1 MIAYLIKSG
10 LCLVILLGIYLL
22 FLERQKMHRFNR
34 FFLLFSLVFALS
46 IPFYTIDTGN
56 VRLFTQQPA
65 EAIETISVATSDFV
79 ERNLEPKPIVDK
91 RVESAPVSAETSD
104 TDVYKPKKQENLT
117 RSNSD
122 LRIPLEQP
130 VSTSETDVAKE
141 YKLDRVYSL
150 SVKDVAIGL
159 YGSVTLV
166 LLTKLLLG
174 LVTFYRKRALNK
186 HAVYGT
192 ANVVLIPEPTVPHT
206 FLNTIYV
213 YKEDYEK
220 GRLSKQILDHELTH
234 AKQKHSL
241 DVLFIELLRVV
252 FWFNPIFYLYKRAIQ
267 INHEFLADDS
277 VISKTK
283 DTVSYQK
290 LLISSIFP
298 SYKTSLASSFNYSL
312 TKKRFN
318 MMMKEYSF
326 LSVATKKIVMIPI
339 LLSVA
344 LIFCTDNT
352 TQKTTRINGV
362 EYWYGFLSN
371 DTYSKVK
378 ILTKVQERD
387 SITNSNI
394 WTFYDGNGNPFSG
407 SNTIYLKENDKV
419 YSISKFEN
427 GRLLSR
433 VLFSDKDEE
442 VFRTENEFRNGL
454 LFTTSTSLRDTLYQK
469 STYPPFTKNNSRI
482 FQRFY
487 PNGNLQFEYGT
498 KQEAERQFY
507 HGLLTLYGEDG
518 DIIEQELYENGE
530 RVPITREFLE
540 ERYLELRTRY
550 KKTLA
555 EYLNMEVSMSSMEEL
570 NIAYWELKTAQARR
584 FALEKKLDTTGVTP
598 PPPPIPPNPEQR
610 LKNAN

>member
-22 FLERQKMHRFNR
+22 FLEREKMHRFNR
-34 FFLLFSLVFALS
+34 FFLLFAVIVGLS
-46 IPFYTIDTGN
+46 VPQINLNFNSNASVAGIELENVERVVQLPAKTINELSTSSTE
-56 VRLFTQQPA
+56 LIT
-65 EAIETISVATSDFV
+65 ETISSRSKNKVGISDK
-79 ERNLEPKPIVDK
+79 EI
-91 RVESAPVSAETSD
+91 S
-104 TDVYKPKKQENLT
+104 
-117 RSNSD
+117 
-122 LRIPLEQP
+122 
-130 VSTSETDVAKE
+130 AKE
-141 YKLDRVYSL
+141 TKLIDNSRAIEEQTISGNDNSFNLSDAILLLYLIIAFSL
-150 SVKDVAIGL
+150 ILRLIYGL
-159 YGSVTLV
+159 YGFRAKKRSAAIINYGSAHLALV
-166 LLTKLLLG
+166 SAK
-174 LVTFYRKRALNK
+174 
-186 HAVYGT
+186 
-192 ANVVLIPEPTVPHT
+192 IVPHT

-213 YKEDYEK
+213 NKTQFESGE
-220 GRLSKQILDHELTH
+220 LSKEILDHELTH
-234 AKQKHSL
+234 ARQKHSL
-241 DVLFIELLRVV
+241 DVLFIELLRIV
-252 FWFNPIFYLYKRAIQ
+252 FWFNPIFYFYKRAIQ

-277 VISKTK
+277 VITKTQ
-283 DTVSYQK
+283 DSVSYQK
-290 LLISSIFP
+290 LLLESIFP
-298 SYKTSLASSFNYSL
+298 TYQTNLASTFNYSL
-312 TKKRFN
+312 TKKRFK
-318 MMMKEYSF
+318 MMVKEYSF

-387 SITNSNI
+387 SITNSNK